1 MVNDFSK
8 ITVIIRASLFYVNNL
23 IPFLFIYFQKE
34 LHHLSTSISIHLFSS
49 KVPILKESYSMTSH
63 FAPPI
68 PSAVLIPSPVNRKE
82 LTIMTAWQYSG
93 AGMINNYVAIG
104 SALLLMASQIQY
116 MGRLLGVAE
125 VPKKYWP
132 MLMAISILNALISML
147 IMKIFV

>member
-1 MVNDFSK
+1 
-8 ITVIIRASLFYVNNL
+8 
-23 IPFLFIYFQKE
+23 
-34 LHHLSTSISIHLFSS
+34 
-49 KVPILKESYSMTSH
+49 MTSH
-63 FAPPI
+63 FTPPI

-116 MGRLLGVAE
+116 MGRLLGVVE

-132 MLMAISILNALISML
+132 MLMTISITNALISMV
-147 IMKIFV
+147 IMKAFV